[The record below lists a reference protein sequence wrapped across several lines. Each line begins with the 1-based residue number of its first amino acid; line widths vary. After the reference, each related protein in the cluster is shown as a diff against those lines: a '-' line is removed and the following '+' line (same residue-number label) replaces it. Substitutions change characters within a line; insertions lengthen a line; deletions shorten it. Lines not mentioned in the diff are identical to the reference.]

1 MNGTKQS
8 AEAVNKSNML
18 LKVGERSALGRS
30 SSVSKSGRRGSEN
43 VGLSS
48 MGHVKS
54 RVKEGGEQLAPASCT
69 SDACH
74 ADAI

>member
-30 SSVSKSGRRGSEN
+30 SSVSKGGRRGSEN
-43 VGLSS
+43 VGLSNENIGENPIPRKPKVS
-48 MGHVKS
+48 SGRLV
-54 RVKEGGEQLAPASCT
+54 RGG
-69 SDACH
+69 
-74 ADAI
+74 